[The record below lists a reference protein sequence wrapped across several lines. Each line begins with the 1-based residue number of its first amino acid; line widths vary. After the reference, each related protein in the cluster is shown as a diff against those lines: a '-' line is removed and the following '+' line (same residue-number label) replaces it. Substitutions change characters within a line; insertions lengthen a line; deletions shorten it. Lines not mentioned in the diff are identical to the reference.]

1 MEMDHSHGTAT
12 KPKTETQVKKPSM
25 YRVYLLN
32 DDYTPMDFVIEALTK
47 FFKKTSLEAAEIM
60 MEVHEKGS
68 GLAGVFS
75 RDIAETKAHQVV
87 QYARKFKYPLQCEV
101 EKE

>member
-1 MEMDHSHGTAT
+1 MEDFPGTVT
-12 KPKTETQVKKPSM
+12 KPDTQTQVKKPSL
-25 YRVYLLN
+25 YKVFLLN
-32 DDYTPMDFVIEALTK
+32 DDYSPMDFVIEVLMK
-47 FFKKTSLEAAEIM
+47 FFKKTSLEASEIM

-75 RDIAETKAHQVV
+75 KDIADTKAHQVT
-87 QYARKFKYPLQCEV
+87 QYARKLKYPLLCEV

>member
-1 MEMDHSHGTAT
+1 MSDSSNTAV
-12 KPKTETQVKKPSM
+12 KPKTETQVKKPSL
-25 YRVYLLN
+25 YKVLLLN
-32 DDYTPMDFVIEALTK
+32 DDYSPMDFVIEILMK
-47 FFKKTSLEAAEIM
+47 FFKKTSLEASEIM

-68 GLAGVFS
+68 GLAGLYS

-87 QYARKFKYPLQCEV
+87 QYARKSKFPLQCEV